1 MRDWKK
7 SIASMPN
14 LLWSIYKIMFE
25 FKILILTYWV
35 GNLSVVALDNANVI
49 TNVEFYLIWG
59 LVLFTF
65 FSITTLL

>member
-1 MRDWKK
+1 MEKVDCVN
-7 SIASMPN
+7 AN

-25 FKILILTYWV
+25 FVLLILLTYWV
-35 GNLSVVALDNANVI
+35 GNLSVVALGAYVI

-65 FSITTLL
+65 ML